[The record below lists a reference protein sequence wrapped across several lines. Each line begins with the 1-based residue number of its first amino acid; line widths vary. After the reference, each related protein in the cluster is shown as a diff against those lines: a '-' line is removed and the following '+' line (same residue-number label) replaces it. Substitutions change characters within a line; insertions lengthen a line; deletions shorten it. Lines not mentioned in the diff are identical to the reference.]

1 MSSRDGDGDQAAG
14 PSVAGVRVELL
25 ACGQMEVRAEL
36 LDGSILHL
44 IRTDG
49 DLAMLMKRL
58 VDGFPDDRE
67 TLSLYFLSGQF
78 RFSPFVHN
86 KSEKV
91 QTADIMDVKKACGE
105 TFPGLLRI
113 RAAEQTS
120 LPEVKNVEVNK
131 LLNKIIK
138 LPPKVRRMESTDFFL
153 INQNTGLTSGSILLC
168 LRFVNVIVAV
178 IPQEEVRVHT
188 FIVCVLFMCVCIVY
202 YYVTVFSVRSGVSVL

>member
-25 ACGQMEVRAEL
+25 ASGQMEVRAER

-67 TLSLYFLSGQF
+67 MLSSYFLTGQF

-86 KSEKV
+86 KLEK
-91 QTADIMDVKKACGE
+91 TAE
-105 TFPGLLRI
+105 
-113 RAAEQTS
+113 
-120 LPEVKNVEVNK
+120 
-131 LLNKIIK
+131 
-138 LPPKVRRMESTDFFL
+138 
-153 INQNTGLTSGSILLC
+153 IL
-168 LRFVNVIVAV
+168 
-178 IPQEEVRVHT
+178 EVRKP
-188 FIVCVLFMCVCIVY
+188 VLKHFQ
-202 YYVTVFSVRSGVSVL
+202 VS